1 MMKKINKA
9 IRKNI
14 IIFVLLNIILGIS
27 FEIKA
32 SPVIAPNEATHSV
45 NEAANPFNVS
55 QYFTPSEATGSLQMI
70 LIITVIALAPSILI
84 MMTAFLRIVITLHF
98 VRSAVGTQT
107 VPPNQVLIG
116 IALFLTFFVMS
127 PVITQIKTNALEPY
141 EQGKIT
147 KEVAI
152 EEGLLP
158 LKDFML
164 KQADDDDVTLFMQ
177 IADMEPITDTDA
189 KEIAKKMPL
198 YVVVPAFIVHELRA
212 GFIIGFMIY
221 IPFIVIDMVVAATLM
236 SMGMMMLPPATIS
249 LPFKVLLFVL
259 VDGWGLIIGELLQ
272 TFN

>member
-1 MMKKINKA
+1 MMKIINKA

-14 IIFVLLNIILGIS
+14 IFFVLFNIILAIS
-27 FEIKA
+27 FELKA
-32 SPVIAPNEATHSV
+32 SPIVSVDEATK
-45 NEAANPFNVS
+45 AANVSSNPFNIA

-84 MMTAFLRIVITLHF
+84 MMTAFLRIIIALHF
-98 VRSAVGTQT
+98 IRSAIGTQT

-158 LKDFML
+158 IKDFML
-164 KQADDDDVTLFMQ
+164 KQADDDDIALFMQ
-177 IADMEPITDTDA
+177 IADEPPITDTDA

-198 YVVVPAFIVHELRA
+198 HVLVPAFIVHELRA
-212 GFIIGFMIY
+212 GFIIGFVIY

-259 VDGWGLIIGELLQ
+259 VDGWGLIISEVLQ
-272 TFN
+272 TFK